1 MPTNKTIA
9 LVTLATLLTAATT
22 PAVAQPWIAAPPAAP
37 PAASPAPQA
46 PPPPAPWA
54 VPPASQGPVW
64 TRQPPPSAIAPNGEY
79 VAPLEQTTQPTYVP
93 QSVAL
98 SGPRVL
104 KDWEDG
110 QPIPYGYHRETRARK
125 GAIIG
130 GALALGIPY
139 LYSAFIASIGSD
151 VAGSNGKNE
160 VGDLYMPVFGP
171 FAQMTHSDSATL
183 NFVLLMDGIAQSVGA
198 VLFIYGMTSPRPV
211 LVRNDL
217 AMVTVT
223 PMHLGRD
230 GNGVGLL
237 GRF

>member
-9 LVTLATLLTAATT
+9 LVTFATLLAGATT
-22 PAVAQPWIAAPPAAP
+22 PAFAQVPVAPL
-37 PAASPAPQA
+37 
-46 PPPPAPWA
+46 PPPPPPPPWA
-54 VPPASQGPVW
+54 VPPAPQSPPVW
-64 TRQPPPSAIAPNGEY
+64 TRQPPPSAVAPNGEY

-98 SGPRVL
+98 SGPRVI

-130 GALALGIPY
+130 GALSFGIPY
-139 LYSAFIASIGSD
+139 LYSALVASVGSD
-151 VAGSNGKNE
+151 LAGSNGRNA
-160 VGDLYMPVFGP
+160 VGDLYLPVFGP

-183 NFVLLMDGIAQSVGA
+183 NFVMLLDGIAQSVGA
-198 VLFIYGMTSPRPV
+198 GLFVYGMASPRPV

-223 PMHLGRD
+223 PMHIGHD
-230 GNGVGLL
+230 GNGVGLV